1 MSSSDRKGATLPS
14 RWPSTCGRTTL
25 EQLFLSSRFVAKLQT
40 FVAEITVPSAL
51 GCNIHFAS
59 FKKKSVSIFFTTE
72 ACKENELCPKFS
84 SVTNKTGT
92 FRSSFHLCYQLF
104 KGAAKVLFS
113 KLESGPNIILA
124 KGQIHRE

>member
-51 GCNIHFAS
+51 VCNIHFAS
-59 FKKKSVSIFFTTE
+59 LKKKSVSTLFTTE
-72 ACKENELCPKFS
+72 NSTENELCPNLVQ
-84 SVTNKTGT
+84 VTNDTVT

-113 KLESGPNIILA
+113 KLKSGPNIILA
-124 KGQIHRE
+124 KGQIQRE

>member
-25 EQLFLSSRFVAKLQT
+25 EQLFLSSRSVAKLQT
-40 FVAEITVPSAL
+40 FVAEITVPGTL

-59 FKKKSVSIFFTTE
+59 LKKKSVSTLFTTE
-72 ACKENELCPKFS
+72 NSTENELCPNLVQ
-84 SVTNKTGT
+84 VTNETGT

>member
-59 FKKKSVSIFFTTE
+59 FEKNSVSTFFTTE
-72 ACKENELCPKFS
+72 TSKENELCPNLVQVS
-84 SVTNKTGT
+84 NKTGT
-92 FRSSFHLCYQLF
+92 SGSSFHLCYQLF

-113 KLESGPNIILA
+113 KLKSGPNIILA
-124 KGQIHRE
+124 MG

>member
-25 EQLFLSSRFVAKLQT
+25 EQLFLSNRFVAKLQT
-40 FVAEITVPSAL
+40 FVFEITVPGTL

-59 FKKKSVSIFFTTE
+59 LKKKSVSTFFTTE
-72 ACKENELCPKFS
+72 TSKENELCPNLVQ
-84 SVTNKTGT
+84 VTNKTGT
-92 FRSSFHLCYQLF
+92 SGSSFHLCYQLF

-113 KLESGPNIILA
+113 KLKSGPNIILA